1 MVPMDSLPGFWNF
14 MYRVSPLTY
23 LVDGLLSTGLA
34 HNEVVCSQLE
44 LLRFAGPGGNVTCG
58 SYMEAYMELA
68 GGKVMNP
75 ADMETCQFCP
85 LATTDAFLASTST
98 SYDKRW
104 RNYGIM
110 WAYIVFNL
118 FAALALYWLI
128 RVPKRFKARDMI
140 RGGWKGRS

>member
-1 MVPMDSLPGFWNF
+1 MVPMDSLPGFWKF

-23 LVDGLLSTGLA
+23 LVDGLISTGLA
-34 HNEVVCSQLE
+34 HNDVKCSQIEFLH
-44 LLRFAGPGGNVTCG
+44 FAAPQNMTCG
-58 SYMEAYMELA
+58 EYMEPFMELA
-68 GGKVMNP
+68 GGRLLDP
-75 ADMETCQFCP
+75 GSTDACQFCT

-128 RVPKRFKARDMI
+128 RVPKRFKPQNVL
-140 RGGWKGRS
+140 RGVWKGRQ